1 MRTQNSKV
9 KITIDIPFGIPDCNG
24 TIYTKEAVE
33 KCVHTLLKGIPITFA
48 DDKNERKL
56 IGTTISNNPIM
67 DWDSDNQICK
77 VTLDGVV
84 FYAGADIIVNE
95 MEDGKITDC
104 EIRSIG
110 LTI

>member
-24 TIYTKEAVE
+24 IIHTKEAVE
-33 KCVHTLLKGIPITFA
+33 KCVYTLLKGTPIVFA
-48 DDKNERKL
+48 DDENERKV
-56 IGTTISNNPIM
+56 IGTTTGDSHIVS
-67 DWDSDNQICK
+67 WDSENQICK